1 MNVHQL
7 FHKKCLTLAMLS
19 VGAVFPV
26 FAQDT
31 VVFSL
36 DEALNRVV
44 SLYPSVR
51 QAEEA
56 INSAEANVKMTR
68 AVLFPMIA
76 GSASYTF
83 NSPQMKLSFMGN
95 SFEMNSKNNYSAG
108 IVINQLL
115 YDFGK
120 NKPAIDASRLQREI
134 AGINTVQVK
143 QNLSLS
149 VIQLYYMLG
158 FTRNAIAIKEREQ
171 QNYEEMLRQMKIR
184 QTSGAATRFDVLNT
198 QVSLTNVKTQLIEL
212 AASNLTQLK
221 NLSILTDT
229 LLSDNVVLTPLKSV
243 VPFITPLTDLL
254 NQAFVMRPEMQI
266 AQNEVKV
273 AELEERS
280 AARTYNPSLNFQ
292 AQAGGKNGY
301 PMNLDKMKFNY
312 QIGASLSVP
321 IYEGGRRNYG
331 KQLAK
336 TKVRTTMEQMELIR
350 KQIDQEVSQNFY
362 NLQSGYAKIENL
374 QMQVDMAREAY
385 RQSDA
390 NYRAGSITNL
400 EYLTSATNLSNAELM
415 LEQARINYQIAL
427 YQLQVSIGQV
437 IFQH

>member
-1 MNVHQL
+1 MKAH
-7 FHKKCLTLAMLS
+7 HKKWLAFTLITSGLAAPLN
-19 VGAVFPV
+19 
-26 FAQDT
+26 AQNNS
-31 VVFSL
+31 VFSL

-44 SLYPSVR
+44 TRYPSVK

-56 INSAEANVKMTR
+56 IHSAEANVRMTR
-68 AVLFPMIA
+68 AVLFPMIT

-83 NSPQMKLSFMGN
+83 NNPQMKLDFMGN
-95 SFEMNSKNNYSAG
+95 SFDMNPKNNYSAG
-108 IVINQLL
+108 ISVNQLL

-120 NKPAIDASRLQREI
+120 NKPAIEASRLQREI
-134 AGINTVQVK
+134 AGINTIQIK

-158 FTRNAIAIKEREQ
+158 FTRNAIAIKEREM
-171 QNYEEMLRQMKIR
+171 QNYEEMLRQTKIR
-184 QTSGAATRFDVLNT
+184 QTSGAATKFDVLNT

-229 LLSDNVVLTPLKSV
+229 LLSDNVGLIQLHELDPL
-243 VPFITPLTDLL
+243 ITPLSDLI
-254 NQAFVMRPEMQI
+254 NQAFALRPEMKI

-273 AELEERS
+273 AELQERA
-280 AARTYNPSLNFQ
+280 AARAYNPSLNFQ

-301 PMNLDKMKFNY
+301 PMDLDKMKFNY
-312 QIGASLSVP
+312 QVGASLSVP
-321 IYEGGRRNYG
+321 VYEGGRRSYG
-331 KQLAK
+331 RQLAK
-336 TKVRTTMEQMELIR
+336 SKVRTAIEQTDLIR

-374 QMQVDMAREAY
+374 QLQVEMAREAY
-385 RQSDA
+385 RQAEA
-390 NYRAGSITNL
+390 NYKAGSITNL
-400 EYLTSATNLSNAELM
+400 EYLTSATNLSDAELM

-427 YQLQVSIGQV
+427 CQLQVSIGQ
-437 IFQH
+437 IIYQH

>member
-1 MNVHQL
+1 MKAH
-7 FHKKCLTLAMLS
+7 HKKWLAFTLITSGLAAPLN
-19 VGAVFPV
+19 
-26 FAQDT
+26 AQNNS
-31 VVFSL
+31 VFSL

-44 SLYPSVR
+44 TRYPSVK

-56 INSAEANVKMTR
+56 IHSAEANVRMTR
-68 AVLFPMIA
+68 AVLFPMIT

-83 NSPQMKLSFMGN
+83 NNPQMKLDFMGN
-95 SFEMNSKNNYSAG
+95 SFDMNPKNNYSAG
-108 IVINQLL
+108 ISVNQLL

-120 NKPAIDASRLQREI
+120 NKPAIEASRLQREI
-134 AGINTVQVK
+134 AGINTIQIK

-158 FTRNAIAIKEREQ
+158 FTRNAIAIKEREM
-171 QNYEEMLRQMKIR
+171 QNYEEMLRQTKIR
-184 QTSGAATRFDVLNT
+184 QTSGAATKFDVLNT

-229 LLSDNVVLTPLKSV
+229 LLSDNVGLIQLHEVDPL
-243 VPFITPLTDLL
+243 ITPLSDLI
-254 NQAFVMRPEMQI
+254 NQAFALRPEMKI

-273 AELEERS
+273 AELQERA
-280 AARTYNPSLNFQ
+280 AARAYNPSLNFQ

-301 PMNLDKMKFNY
+301 PMDLDKMKFNY
-312 QIGASLSVP
+312 QVGASLSVP
-321 IYEGGRRNYG
+321 VYEGGRRSYG
-331 KQLAK
+331 RQLAK
-336 TKVRTTMEQMELIR
+336 SKVRTAIEQTDLIR

-374 QMQVDMAREAY
+374 QLQVEMAREAY
-385 RQSDA
+385 RQAEA
-390 NYRAGSITNL
+390 NYKAGSITNL
-400 EYLTSATNLSNAELM
+400 EYLTSATNLSDAELM

-427 YQLQVSIGQV
+427 CQLQVSIGQ
-437 IFQH
+437 IIYQH

>member
-1 MNVHQL
+1 MKAQY
-7 FHKKCLTLAMLS
+7 KKWLALALIS
-19 VGAVFPV
+19 SGITASLR
-26 FAQDT
+26 AQDT
-31 VVFSL
+31 SVFSL

-44 SLYPSVR
+44 TRYPSIK

-56 INSAEANVKMTR
+56 IQSAEANVRMTR

-76 GSASYTF
+76 GSASYTY
-83 NSPQMKLSFMGN
+83 NSPQMKLDFMGN
-95 SFEMNSKNNYSAG
+95 SFDMNPKNNYSAG
-108 IVINQLL
+108 VSVNQLL

-120 NKPAIDASRLQREI
+120 NKPAIDAARLQREI
-134 AGINTVQVK
+134 AGINTVQIK

-158 FTRNAIAIKEREQ
+158 FTRNAIAIKEREM
-171 QNYEEMLRQMKIR
+171 QNYEEMLRQTKIR
-184 QTSGAATRFDVLNT
+184 QTSGAATKFDVLNT

-229 LLSDNVVLTPLKSV
+229 LLSDNAGLNYLKSV
-243 VPFITPLTDLL
+243 DPLITPLSDLL
-254 NQAFVMRPEMQI
+254 NQAFAMRPEMQI
-266 AQNEVKV
+266 AKNEVKV
-273 AELEERS
+273 AELQERA
-280 AARTYNPSLNFQ
+280 AARAYNPSLNFQ

-301 PMNLDKMKFNY
+301 PMDLDKMKFNY
-312 QIGASLSVP
+312 QVGASLSVP

-336 TKVRTTMEQMELIR
+336 SKMRTAIEQMDVIR
-350 KQIDQEVSQNFY
+350 KQIDQEVSQNYY

-374 QMQVDMAREAY
+374 QLQVEMAREAY
-385 RQSDA
+385 HQANA
-390 NYRAGSITNL
+390 NYKAGSITNL

-415 LEQARINYQIAL
+415 LEQARINYQISL
-427 YQLQVSIGQV
+427 CQLQVSIGQ
-437 IFQH
+437 IIYQH